1 MSTRSLTRTLVQV
14 TLSLSLVTGLAV
26 AQATPG
32 TITGRITDATTGQP
46 ITLAQVNI
54 VGTNVGGQTNADGRF
69 TLRGVDPGPVQVRI
83 LRVGFAE
90 QRRNAT
96 VSAGQTLNLDIQ
108 MGAVAVQLN
117 PVVTTETGSQRRV
130 ELGNSIAQVDAAQI
144 VATRAIQNMGDLL
157 TSRAAGV
164 TVYSPTQIGAGTR
177 VRIRGTSS
185 LSLSNNPIY
194 VIDGIRVE
202 GTTGSSS
209 VSVGGTLP
217 ARVND
222 INPDEI
228 ESIEIVRGPSAATIY
243 GTSAANGVIVITTKR
258 GIVGAPRYTYF
269 TEQGAHVDRNTYP
282 TAYRGWTTGA
292 LASNTVQCFLS
303 AKSSGTCKQDSV
315 TSYNL
320 YEDPESTP
328 NGTGYRQLHG
338 LQVAGGSETYRYFVH
353 GEWENDNG
361 VLKVPE
367 FDVRYMAARGR
378 TLRPEEAN
386 PNHLDRITA
395 RGNFNITLSPKA
407 DVGITAG
414 YISSDLRLPTSDD
427 SGVNGVA
434 GNTYGGPGFKYNTN
448 AAGDTLYGWRQIT
461 PRDVY
466 QTVTGQGIKRLI
478 SSINANYRP
487 WEWLSAN
494 GKFGLDYIN
503 RLDTQLCRF
512 GNCPDLGG
520 DSKLGFKTD
529 NRTNFFSYTALGT
542 AAAIKQV
549 SDAVRSRT
557 TVGAQFGRN
566 IFDRNGAN
574 GVRLSPGATTLTG
587 AAVKTSDESTE
598 ESRTLG
604 AFVEEQLGF
613 NDRLFVTGALR
624 SDRNSAFG
632 KQFKTVIY
640 PNISASWVLSQEPFF
655 PQTGWLNNLRL
666 RAAYGAS
673 GVQPGTTDAV
683 PFYSATTT
691 RGEAAELPAIVF
703 STLGNAE
710 LKPER
715 STEFETGFDMTFWE
729 NRVSTELTYYNK
741 LSKDALIQRVLPPS
755 LGTGATSRFENLG
768 AVRNKGWEA
777 LLTAQLL
784 QAKALGWDI
793 SLSYARNDNKIT
805 SLGGLPPLVNSS
817 TQQNREGYPLNG
829 WWARRLT
836 GYNDANN
843 DGIITLSEITV
854 TDTAVFIGYPLPKY
868 EATFQ
873 NGFDLF
879 DRKIRVGALIDY
891 KGGHKMYNN
900 TERIRCASRLNCSG
914 LINPNASLFEQA
926 RTVLVREHAS
936 RSTGEFIEDGDFIRF
951 RELNFTLQGPT
962 RWASKFMG
970 GRTVSATF
978 AVRNLGVLWTKYKG
992 VDPEAIATTGDAP
1005 SEFQAFPPPTYYS
1018 LRLTFGF

>member
-1 MSTRSLTRTLVQV
+1 MFMITRSILRTLVQV
-14 TLSLSLVTGLAV
+14 TVSLCLVTGVAT
-26 AQATPG
+26 AQATSG

-69 TLRGVDPGPVQVRI
+69 TLRGIKPGPVEIRI
-83 LRVGFAE
+83 LRVGFTE

-96 VSAGQTLNLDIQ
+96 VTAGQTLSLDVS
-108 MGAVAVQLN
+108 MGAVAVQLS

-130 ELGNSIAQVDAAQI
+130 ELGNSIAHVDAAEI
-144 VATRAIQNMGDLL
+144 VATRAVQNMGDLL

-164 TVYSPTQIGAGTR
+164 TVYAPTQIGAGTR

-258 GIVGAPRYTYF
+258 GVVGSPRYTYY
-269 TEQGAHVDRNTYP
+269 TEQGAHVDNNTYP
-282 TAYRGWTTGA
+282 TAYRGWQTGTTSA
-292 LASNTVQCFLS
+292 TTSSVSNTVQCFLS
-303 AKSSGTCKQDSV
+303 AASAGTCKQDSV

-320 YEDPESTP
+320 YADPESTP
-328 NGTGYRQLHG
+328 NGTGWRQLHG
-338 LQVAGGSETYRYFVH
+338 LDVAGGSETFRYFVH

-367 FDVRYMAARGR
+367 FDQRYMAAHGR

-407 DVGITAG
+407 DISLSTG

-427 SGVNGVA
+427 SGVAGVA
-434 GNTYGGPGFKYNTN
+434 GNTYGGPGFKYNVN
-448 AAGDTLYGWRQIT
+448 AATGDTLYGWRQVT

-478 SSINANYRP
+478 SSVSGNYRP
-487 WEWLSAN
+487 WEWLSGNA
-494 GKFGLDYIN
+494 KFGLDYIN

-529 NRTNFFSYTALGT
+529 NRTNFFSYTALAT
-542 AAAIKQV
+542 AAGIKQV
-549 SDAVRSRT
+549 SDALRSRT
-557 TVGAQFGRN
+557 TVGVQFGRN

-574 GVRLSPGATTLTG
+574 GVRLSPGAVTLTG

-604 AFVEEQLGF
+604 AFVEEQFGI

-624 SDRNSAFG
+624 SDRNSAF
-632 KQFKTVIY
+632 
-640 PNISASWVLSQEPFF
+640 
-655 PQTGWLNNLRL
+655 
-666 RAAYGAS
+666 
-673 GVQPGTTDAV
+673 
-683 PFYSATTT
+683 
-691 RGEAAELPAIVF
+691 
-703 STLGNAE
+703 
-710 LKPER
+710 
-715 STEFETGFDMTFWE
+715 
-729 NRVSTELTYYNK
+729 
-741 LSKDALIQRVLPPS
+741 
-755 LGTGATSRFENLG
+755 
-768 AVRNKGWEA
+768 
-777 LLTAQLL
+777 
-784 QAKALGWDI
+784 
-793 SLSYARNDNKIT
+793 
-805 SLGGLPPLVNSS
+805 
-817 TQQNREGYPLNG
+817 
-829 WWARRLT
+829 
-836 GYNDANN
+836 
-843 DGIITLSEITV
+843 
-854 TDTAVFIGYPLPKY
+854 
-868 EATFQ
+868 
-873 NGFDLF
+873 
-879 DRKIRVGALIDY
+879 
-891 KGGHKMYNN
+891 
-900 TERIRCASRLNCSG
+900 
-914 LINPNASLFEQA
+914 
-926 RTVLVREHAS
+926 
-936 RSTGEFIEDGDFIRF
+936 
-951 RELNFTLQGPT
+951 
-962 RWASKFMG
+962 
-970 GRTVSATF
+970 
-978 AVRNLGVLWTKYKG
+978 
-992 VDPEAIATTGDAP
+992 
-1005 SEFQAFPPPTYYS
+1005 
-1018 LRLTFGF
+1018 